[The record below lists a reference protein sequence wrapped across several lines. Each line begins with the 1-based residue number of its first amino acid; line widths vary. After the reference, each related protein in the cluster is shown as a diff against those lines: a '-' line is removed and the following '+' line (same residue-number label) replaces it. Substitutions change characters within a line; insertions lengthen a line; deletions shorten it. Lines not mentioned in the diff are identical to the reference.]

1 MVLNSA
7 FTKTLHI
14 VFPPLLF
21 WSSLSELSEMLPP
34 GLQSSFCP
42 QIKLNS
48 QPSSC
53 TLFLVDTCFMRT
65 VRGTLYFM
73 SRTEFFPLKIFAT
86 IILILICFPT
96 PFPHP
101 SNLSISLLWSKKKK
115 KKDKKYIKKRK
126 NSQTQKHRLKMLCFK
141 ILLSRDTKMH

>member
-1 MVLNSA
+1 
-7 FTKTLHI
+7 
-14 VFPPLLF
+14 
-21 WSSLSELSEMLPP
+21 MLPP

-48 QPSSC
+48 QLSSC
-53 TLFLVDTCFMRT
+53 TLFLVDTCCMRR

-101 SNLSISLLWSKKKK
+101 SNLSISLLRSKKKK
-115 KKDKKYIKKRK
+115 KTESTSRRGR
-126 NSQTQKHRLKMLCFK
+126 THKHRNIDSKCHVSK
-141 ILLSRDTKMH
+141 YYSQEIQKCISIKYTKSNFGTSPNLPACNRTTLGN